1 MLGLNAAIEAARV
14 GDLGKEFGVVA
25 TEIRKLSES
34 SKETTSSIA
43 EIKNI
48 SFLFIIFNINFNLAL
63 LIAFFILFSSKASS
77 ILFI

>member
-14 GDLGKEFGVVA
+14 GALGKEFGVVA

-34 SKETTSSIA
+34 SKETTSSIT